1 MQSGIQKSGTEVFPR
16 TRNLAGMGE
25 FSVKYILVH
34 TMEDKGEL
42 GKIRG

>member
-1 MQSGIQKSGTEVFPR
+1 MRRREMP
-16 TRNLAGMGE
+16 GMGE